1 MRGRWIE
8 MIRILSEKDAVQYWD
23 LRLQALQVN
32 PDAFVTTYEEA
43 MQKENP
49 VEQVVQNLSS
59 NTSYTFGAF
68 NEEDQ
73 LLGVV
78 TLLTEQKA
86 AFKHKGHLVAMYV
99 DKDSR
104 GRGFAKDLIRGLI
117 EKAKELEIEK
127 INLGVV
133 ADNEVAKKLY
143 QSMGFTTY
151 GVENKALKM
160 NGIYRDD
167 ELMVLFI

>member
-1 MRGRWIE
+1 
-8 MIRILSEKDAVQYWD
+8 MIRILSDLNAVQYWD
-23 LRLQALQVN
+23 LRLQALRVN

-49 VEQVVQNLSS
+49 VEEVAQNLNSK
-59 NTSYTFGAF
+59 TSYTFGAF
-68 NEEDQ
+68 NNEDR

-86 AFKHKGHLVAMYV
+86 AYKHKGHLVAMYV
-99 DKDSR
+99 DHQSR
-104 GRGFAKDLIRGLI
+104 GNGLAKGLIRALI
-117 EKAKELEIEK
+117 EKARELKIEQ
-127 INLGVV
+127 ISLGVV
-133 ADNEVAKKLY
+133 ADNEAAKKLY

-151 GVENKALKM
+151 GIEKKALKM

-167 ELMVLFI
+167 EHMVLFL

>member
-1 MRGRWIE
+1 
-8 MIRILSEKDAVQYWD
+8 MIRVLSDLDAVQYWD

-49 VEQVVQNLSS
+49 VEEVAQNLNSK
-59 NTSYTFGAF
+59 TSYTFGAF
-68 NEEDQ
+68 NEENR

-86 AFKHKGHLVAMYV
+86 AYQHKGHLVAMYV
-99 DKDSR
+99 DHQSR
-104 GRGFAKDLIRGLI
+104 GKGLAKGLIRALI
-117 EKAKELEIEK
+117 EKARELEIEQ

-133 ADNEVAKKLY
+133 SDNEVAKKLY

-151 GVENKALKM
+151 GIENKALKM

-167 ELMVLFI
+167 ELMVLFL

>member
-1 MRGRWIE
+1 
-8 MIRILSEKDAVQYWD
+8 MIRILSDLNAVQYWD
-23 LRLQALQVN
+23 LRLQALRVN

-49 VEQVVQNLSS
+49 VEEVAQNLNSK
-59 NTSYTFGAF
+59 TSYTFGAF
-68 NEEDQ
+68 NNENR

-99 DKDSR
+99 DAQSR
-104 GRGFAKDLIRGLI
+104 GKGFAKCLIGAVI
-117 EKAKELEIEK
+117 EKARELKIEQ

-133 ADNEVAKKLY
+133 SDNEAAKTLY

-151 GVENKALKM
+151 GVERRALKM
-160 NGIYRDD
+160 NDVYRN
-167 ELMVLFI
+167 EEHMVLFL

>member
-1 MRGRWIE
+1 

-49 VEQVVQNLSS
+49 VEQVAQNLSS

-68 NEEDQ
+68 NEENQ

-86 AFKHKGHLVAMYV
+86 AFEHKGHLVAMYV

-104 GRGFAKDLIRGLI
+104 GKGLAKGLIRALI
-117 EKAKELEIEK
+117 EKARELEIEK

-133 ADNEVAKKLY
+133 SDNEVAKKLY

>member
-1 MRGRWIE
+1 
-8 MIRILSEKDAVQYWD
+8 MIRVLSDLDALQYWD

-49 VEQVVQNLSS
+49 VEEVAQNLNSQ
-59 NTSYTFGAF
+59 TSYTFGAF
-68 NEEDQ
+68 NEENR

-86 AFKHKGHLVAMYV
+86 AYQHKGHLVAMYV
-99 DKDSR
+99 DHQSR
-104 GRGFAKDLIRGLI
+104 GKGLAKGLIRALI
-117 EKAKELEIEK
+117 EKARELDIEQ

-133 ADNEVAKKLY
+133 SDNEVAKKLY
-143 QSMGFTTY
+143 QSMNFTTY
-151 GVENKALKM
+151 GIEKKALKM
-160 NGIYRDD
+160 NGVYRDD
-167 ELMVLFI
+167 EHMVLFL

>member
-1 MRGRWIE
+1 
-8 MIRILSEKDAVQYWD
+8 MIRILSEKDAVQYWE

-43 MQKENP
+43 MQKESP
-49 VEQVVQNLSS
+49 VEDVARNLNSK
-59 NTSYTFGAF
+59 TSYTFGAF
-68 NEEDQ
+68 NEENQ

-86 AFKHKGHLVAMYV
+86 AFEHKGHLVAMYV
-99 DKDSR
+99 DKGSR
-104 GRGFAKDLIRGLI
+104 GKGLAKGLIRALI
-117 EKAKELEIEK
+117 EKARELEIEK

-133 ADNEVAKKLY
+133 SDNEIAKKLY

>member
-1 MRGRWIE
+1 
-8 MIRILSEKDAVQYWD
+8 MIRVLSGLDAVQYWD
-23 LRLQALQVN
+23 LRLQALRVN

-49 VEQVVQNLSS
+49 VEEVAQNLNSK
-59 NTSYTFGAF
+59 TSYTFGAF
-68 NEEDQ
+68 NDENR

-86 AFKHKGHLVAMYV
+86 AYKHKGHLVAMYV
-99 DKDSR
+99 DAQSR
-104 GRGFAKDLIRGLI
+104 GEGIAKALIGALVEKSRELKI
-117 EKAKELEIEK
+117 EQ

-133 ADNEVAKKLY
+133 SDNEVAKKLY

-151 GVENKALKM
+151 GTEKRALKM
-160 NGIYRDD
+160 NNIYRDD
-167 ELMVLFI
+167 EHMVLFL

>member
-1 MRGRWIE
+1 

-49 VEQVVQNLSS
+49 VEEVAKNLSS
-59 NTSYTFGAF
+59 KTSYTFGAF
-68 NEEDQ
+68 NEENR

-78 TLLTEQKA
+78 TLLMEKKA
-86 AFKHKGHLVAMYV
+86 AYKHKGHLVAMYV
-99 DKDSR
+99 DHQSR
-104 GRGFAKDLIRGLI
+104 GKGLAKGLIRALI
-117 EKAKELEIEK
+117 EKARELEIEK

-133 ADNEVAKKLY
+133 SDNEVAKKLY

-151 GVENKALKM
+151 GIENKALKM

>member
-1 MRGRWIE
+1 
-8 MIRILSEKDAVQYWD
+8 MIRVLSDLDAVQYWD
-23 LRLQALQVN
+23 LRLQALQIN

-49 VEQVVQNLSS
+49 VEEVTQNLSS
-59 NTSYTFGAF
+59 KTSYTFGAF
-68 NEEDQ
+68 NEENQ

-86 AFKHKGHLVAMYV
+86 AYKHKGHLVAMYV
-99 DKDSR
+99 DHQSR
-104 GRGFAKDLIRGLI
+104 GKGLAKDLIRALI
-117 EKAKELEIEK
+117 EKARELEIEQ

-133 ADNEVAKKLY
+133 SANEVAKKLY
-143 QSMGFTTY
+143 QLMGFKTY
-151 GVENKALKM
+151 GIETKALKM

-167 ELMVLFI
+167 ELMVLFL